1 MAQPAFTTS
10 AGTPNCG
17 QSVASS
23 IATRWPPAEW
33 PDTVMRAGS
42 PPNDRALACT
52 HATEAR
58 TWRTSSSRSTV
69 GTSA

>member
-23 IATRWPPAEW
+23 MATRWPPAEW
-33 PDTVMRAGS
+33 PDTVMRA
-42 PPNDRALACT
+42 RVAA
-52 HATEAR
+52 E
-58 TWRTSSSRSTV
+58 
-69 GTSA
+69 